1 MKALLSSPRA
11 ATAALA
17 LLAALSAAAQ
27 SLGPARA
34 QAWIGRPLDLSVP
47 ARFDGP
53 PLRREP
59 QWQDEQPRRD
69 ALTLRGVTDSAP
81 RHARMRV
88 QLTPDVV
95 LATIRTRYLSGVER
109 CYRRHLKKDSSARGR
124 VLVSFTVDPKGR
136 ARDGEAKGIT
146 DRVDDCIAAQVARWQ
161 FPRPQEEA
169 RFALG
174 LELGVD

>member
-1 MKALLSSPRA
+1 MKFAVGLVCVAACATKQPPPPANVERTTAEKREVSPA
-11 ATAALA
+11 NTNA
-17 LLAALSAAAQ
+17 
-27 SLGPARA
+27 
-34 QAWIGRPLDLSVP
+34 
-47 ARFDGP
+47 
-53 PLRREP
+53 
-59 QWQDEQPRRD
+59 PRR
-69 ALTLRGVTDSAP
+69 
-81 RHARMRV
+81 ARMRV

-95 LATIRTRYLSGVER
+95 LATIRSRYLSGVER

-146 DRVDDCIAAQVARWQ
+146 ERVDDCIAAQVARWQ